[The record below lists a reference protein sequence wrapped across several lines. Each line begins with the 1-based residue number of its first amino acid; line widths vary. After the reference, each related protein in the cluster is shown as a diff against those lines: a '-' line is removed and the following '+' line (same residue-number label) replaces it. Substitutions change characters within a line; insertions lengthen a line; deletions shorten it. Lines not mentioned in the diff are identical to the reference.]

1 MYAKNAH
8 MAEAGDR
15 LSCEKRVPE
24 KYKYKKDVLNAVQ
37 KVTKTRSAR
46 RVKKPSLH
54 GPSHGKVSQNRKAA
68 GQISMDEF
76 DWTDTIKECL
86 VYRPSKEEFEDPLV
100 YVQKIAPEASKYGI
114 CKIVSPLGSSAP
126 AGVVLMKEQKR
137 FKFTTKLQP
146 LRLAEWNNNDK
157 ITFFTRGRNYTI
169 RDFEIM
175 ANKATARRYCISGC
189 LPPAYVEKEFW
200 KEMTLA
206 KTGMVEYGINIDG
219 SAFSSTSTDDP
230 LGCSK
235 WNFKILPRL
244 QRSALRLLLNEI
256 PVVINYHHCGAA
268 KTWYGV
274 PGHEALQFENFIRHR
289 VYNEEILS
297 ENGVNGVFNILQER
311 TTMVS
316 PKILLQYGVPVYK
329 AVQMPGEFVITF
341 PRAYHSGFS
350 HGFNCGEAVN
360 FAIGEW
366 FPFGAAA
373 SERYAL
379 LGKVPIIPYEEL
391 LCAEAMLLSKSSAH
405 RPYCTADLIDVRCV
419 MTAFSCL
426 LRSYHR
432 ARWCL
437 EKLKT
442 SLRMCSKP
450 RESFNCILC
459 KRLCYVAYLECECYA
474 DPICLFHG
482 CCWAFTSTE
491 AITAAYALKNKRE
504 IVPLSKQQL
513 IDCMYT
519 KYKKPSYFADLG
531 EKECF
536 PCSYNKAYKFAMDYG
551 ITVETKYPFMEER
564 GKCECQS
571 EMRIIKINGF
581 QRVSELIKELEEKAI
596 EKLDE
601 KEIIEKLIRQQ
612 PITCAALH
620 VPSLQLHRGKGVYMG
635 PTENEIAQ
643 VRQKETEGQVVGKHA
658 MLIVGYGEEE
668 GVEFYLVKN
677 SWGTEWG
684 YQGYAK
690 IKRSA
695 LSKLS
700 YPIID

>member
-1 MYAKNAH
+1 MVMIDSYDNHYDGVVDSVMVVAKECV
-8 MAEAGDR
+8 AEAGDR
-15 LSCEKRVPE
+15 LSCQKRVPE
-24 KYKYKKDVLNAVQ
+24 KYKRKKDVLNAVQ

-54 GPSHGKVSQNRKAA
+54 GPSHGKVSQERKAA

-76 DWTDTIKECL
+76 NWTDTIKECP

-126 AGVVLMKEQKR
+126 AGVVLMKEQTR

-146 LRLAEWNNNDK
+146 LRLAEWNNSDK

-200 KEMTLA
+200 KEMTFA

-219 SAFSSTSTDDP
+219 SAFSSTFTDDP

-244 QRSALRLLLNEI
+244 QRSALRLLVNEI
-256 PVVINYHHCGAA
+256 PGVTDPMLYIGMLFSMFAWHVEDHYLYSINYHHCGAA

-419 MTAFSCL
+419 MTSFSCL

-437 EKLKT
+437 EKSKT

-450 RESFNCILC
+450 QGSFTCILC
-459 KRLCYVAYLECECYA
+459 KRICYVAYLECKCYA
-474 DPICLFHG
+474 GPICLFHDFETFNCLCG
-482 CCWAFTSTE
+482 SSCSLFVTEDISTME
-491 AITAAYALKNKRE
+491 AVAQMFEAEEGMRCEVEQKMKSLPYLWIQTLFPRIQGKYRPYCEIMSSSIQNVDTDITMSMIRRSSAQGKQMRNK
-504 IVPLSKQQL
+504 
-513 IDCMYT
+513 
-519 KYKKPSYFADLG
+519 KK
-531 EKECF
+531 
-536 PCSYNKAYKFAMDYG
+536 
-551 ITVETKYPFMEER
+551 
-564 GKCECQS
+564 
-571 EMRIIKINGF
+571 
-581 QRVSELIKELEEKAI
+581 
-596 EKLDE
+596 
-601 KEIIEKLIRQQ
+601 
-612 PITCAALH
+612 
-620 VPSLQLHRGKGVYMG
+620 KGVYMG

-700 YPIID
+700 YPIIA

>member
-8 MAEAGDR
+8 MAEAGDG

-24 KYKYKKDVLNAVQ
+24 NYKRKKDVLNAVQ
-37 KVTKTRSAR
+37 KVTKTKSAR

-54 GPSHGKVSQNRKAA
+54 GPSHGKVSQKRKA
-68 GQISMDEF
+68 DEF
-76 DWTDTIKECL
+76 DWTDTIKECP

-175 ANKATARRYCISGC
+175 ANKAAARRYCISGC

-244 QRSALRLLLNEI
+244 QRSALRLLVNEI
-256 PVVINYHHCGAA
+256 PVVYDCKFWEQCRISVKASMILIYLFVSGSNRPHVVHGDAIYINYHHCGAA

-391 LCAEAMLLSKSSAH
+391 LCAEAMLLSKSLAR
-405 RPYCTADLIDVRCV
+405 RPYCTSDIIDVRCV
-419 MTAFSCL
+419 MTSFSCL

-442 SLRMCSKP
+442 SLRMCSKS
-450 RESFNCILC
+450 RGSFTCILC
-459 KRLCYVAYLECECYA
+459 KRLCYVAYLECKCYA
-474 DPICLFHG
+474 GPICLFHDFETFNCLCG
-482 CCWAFTSTE
+482 SSCSLFVTEDISTMEAVAQMFEAEEGMRCEVEQKMKSLPYLWIQTLFPRIQGKYRPYCEIMSSSIQNVDTDIKIVHDKKIICSRQANEEYEEKVSMASTLPTQRMPEEELHITRPSWSKPEVKRLGKDNFFKENIKFRWVGRKCLLEIDNQGHCCCCWAFTSTE
-491 AITAAYALKNKRE
+491 AITAA
-504 IVPLSKQQL
+504 
-513 IDCMYT
+513 
-519 KYKKPSYFADLG
+519 
-531 EKECF
+531 
-536 PCSYNKAYKFAMDYG
+536 
-551 ITVETKYPFMEER
+551 
-564 GKCECQS
+564 
-571 EMRIIKINGF
+571 
-581 QRVSELIKELEEKAI
+581 
-596 EKLDE
+596 
-601 KEIIEKLIRQQ
+601 
-612 PITCAALH
+612 
-620 VPSLQLHRGKGVYMG
+620 
-635 PTENEIAQ
+635 
-643 VRQKETEGQVVGKHA
+643 
-658 MLIVGYGEEE
+658 
-668 GVEFYLVKN
+668 
-677 SWGTEWG
+677 
-684 YQGYAK
+684 
-690 IKRSA
+690 
-695 LSKLS
+695 
-700 YPIID
+700 

>member
-1 MYAKNAH
+1 

-24 KYKYKKDVLNAVQ
+24 KYKRNKDVLNVVEE
-37 KVTKTRSAR
+37 VTKTRSAR
-46 RVKKPSLH
+46 RVKKPNLH
-54 GPSHGKVSQNRKAA
+54 GPSHGKVSQKTKAA
-68 GQISMDEF
+68 AQISMDEF
-76 DWTDTIKECL
+76 DWTDTIKECP

-146 LRLAEWNNNDK
+146 LRLAEWNNNDM
-157 ITFFTRGRNYTI
+157 ITFFMRGRNYTI

-200 KEMTLA
+200 KEMTVA
-206 KTGMVEYGINIDG
+206 KRGTVEYGINIDG
-219 SAFSSTSTDDP
+219 SAFSSTSSDP
-230 LGCSK
+230 LGSSK

-244 QRSALRLLLNEI
+244 QRSTLRLLVNEI
-256 PVVINYHHCGAA
+256 PGVTDPMLYIGMLFSMFAWHVEDHYLYSINYHHCGAA

-297 ENGVNGVFNILQER
+297 ENGVNGAFNILQER

-316 PKILLQYGVPVYK
+316 PKILLQHGVPVYK

-391 LCAEAMLLSKSSAH
+391 LCAEAMLLSKSLAS
-405 RPYCTADLIDVRCV
+405 RPYCTSDLIDVRCV
-419 MTAFSCL
+419 MTSFSCL

-437 EKLKT
+437 EKLRT
-442 SLRMCSKP
+442 SLKMCSKP
-450 RESFNCILC
+450 RGSFTCILC
-459 KRLCYVAYLECECYA
+459 KRICYVAYLECKCFA
-474 DPICLFHG
+474 GPICLFHDFETFNCLCG
-482 CCWAFTSTE
+482 SSCSLFVTEDISTMEAVAQMFEAEEGMRYEVEQKMKSLPYLWIQTLFPRIQGKYRPYCEITSSSIQNVDTG
-491 AITAAYALKNKRE
+491 IKMSMIRRSTAQGKQMRNMKKRGSMELDNEGMYPQTALN
-504 IVPLSKQQL
+504 
-513 IDCMYT
+513 DTM
-519 KYKKPSYFADLG
+519 
-531 EKECF
+531 EKE
-536 PCSYNKAYKFAMDYG
+536 
-551 ITVETKYPFMEER
+551 
-564 GKCECQS
+564 
-571 EMRIIKINGF
+571 
-581 QRVSELIKELEEKAI
+581 VSK
-596 EKLDE
+596 
-601 KEIIEKLIRQQ
+601 
-612 PITCAALH
+612 T
-620 VPSLQLHRGKGVYMG
+620 
-635 PTENEIAQ
+635 
-643 VRQKETEGQVVGKHA
+643 
-658 MLIVGYGEEE
+658 
-668 GVEFYLVKN
+668 
-677 SWGTEWG
+677 
-684 YQGYAK
+684 
-690 IKRSA
+690 
-695 LSKLS
+695 
-700 YPIID
+700 

>member
-1 MYAKNAH
+1 MQRTLDMAK
-8 MAEAGDR
+8 AGDC
-15 LSCEKRVPE
+15 LSREKRVQE
-24 KYKYKKDVLNAVQ
+24 KYKRRKDGLNDVKKVA
-37 KVTKTRSAR
+37 KARSAR
-46 RVKKPSLH
+46 RVKKPCL
-54 GPSHGKVSQNRKAA
+54 HGKVSQKRKAS
-68 GQISMDEF
+68 GQISMNEF
-76 DWTDTIKECL
+76 DWTDTIKECP

-114 CKIVSPLGSSAP
+114 CKIVSPLGSSSP

-157 ITFFTRGRNYTI
+157 ITFFLRGRNYTI

-200 KEMTLA
+200 NEMTLA

-219 SAFSSTSTDDP
+219 SAFSSTFTDP
-230 LGCSK
+230 LGSSK

-244 QRSALRLLLNEI
+244 QRSALRLLDAEI
-256 PVVINYHHCGAA
+256 PGVTDPMLYIGMLFSMFAWHVEDHYLYSINYHHCGAA

-274 PGHEALQFENFIRHR
+274 PGHEALRFENFIQHR

-391 LCAEAMLLSKSSAH
+391 LCAEAMLLSKSLVQ
-405 RPYCTADLIDVRCV
+405 RPYCTADSIDVRCV
-419 MTAFSCL
+419 MTSFSCL
-426 LRSYHR
+426 LRSYHC

-437 EKLKT
+437 QKLKT
-442 SLRMCSKP
+442 SLRMCSKL
-450 RESFNCILC
+450 RGSFTCILC
-459 KRLCYVAYLECECYA
+459 KRLCYVAYLECKCYA
-474 DPICLFHG
+474 GPICLFHDFETFNCLCG
-482 CCWAFTSTE
+482 SSCSLFVTE
-491 AITAAYALKNKRE
+491 DI
-504 IVPLSKQQL
+504 SK
-513 IDCMYT
+513 
-519 KYKKPSYFADLG
+519 
-531 EKECF
+531 
-536 PCSYNKAYKFAMDYG
+536 
-551 ITVETKYPFMEER
+551 MEA
-564 GKCECQS
+564 
-571 EMRIIKINGF
+571 
-581 QRVSELIKELEEKAI
+581 V
-596 EKLDE
+596 
-601 KEIIEKLIRQQ
+601 
-612 PITCAALH
+612 
-620 VPSLQLHRGKGVYMG
+620 
-635 PTENEIAQ
+635 AQ
-643 VRQKETEGQVVGKHA
+643 MFEA
-658 MLIVGYGEEE
+658 EE
-668 GVEFYLVKN
+668 GMHCEVEKKMKSLPFLWMQTLFPHIQRKYHPYCEIMSSSTQNVDAGIKM
-677 SWGTEWG
+677 STIRRSSA
-684 YQGYAK
+684 QGK
-690 IKRSA
+690 QMRDKKKKDSIN
-695 LSKLS
+695 
-700 YPIID
+700 